1 MLACRVDLQGLSST
15 ISRNIDIIIAK
26 DIKNLIGVGE
36 DVYTIFNIEKESHK
50 RKKLQIGDIVG
61 NNTTLESIIK
71 IETEETVQDDHETS
85 LTPARPN
92 FKPIYLDDDVQS
104 SARPVYLQRK
114 VTTKFKYV
122 NRSKSAV
129 DAIINKLRVL
139 VASESTYRQHDLE
152 YYYTVPHYLVE
163 LLKEI
168 NNLRNKRLPEPLVLE
183 EYIAK
188 TFDDRVDF
196 SNTLDADINK
206 VTLVIREAQ
215 LNVEGWIAD
224 DVHGLTTEYDD
235 EELGYAVEFTYEY
248 AYEKPV
254 NLILTYPLMIW
265 NTLIDKKFRTFL
277 QPDHNQG
284 KNDKKLRTPRAA
296 PIYKITDRN
305 IDRDDPWSVPDDR
318 YYLAL
323 PKYDTYVLPNSTRS
337 KFRIFSVLCQMDEI
351 DNKLLFNINDLPEI
365 KFKKNILDFILR
377 SEYPYIGKEF
387 KSLFHIELWKNDKR
401 DYDNTVLMDDQGN
414 MTAKNGLEY
423 KYVYRVV
430 FNIIVDVL
438 LLHKEARDRLK
449 NYIHMQYAETTNK
462 CEEHK
467 YPWQNYDYKRF
478 DALLKEDNVVN
489 NIISLFEVNPGI
501 INECI
506 NCSKD
511 YTDVMLTL
519 LDAHKHSLRNMTLR
533 HTVVTLFDKK

>member
-15 ISRNIDIIIAK
+15 ISRNIDIIVAN

-71 IETEETVQDDHETS
+71 IETDETVQDDHETS

-92 FKPIYLDDDVQS
+92 FKPIYMDEDVQS

-168 NNLRNKRLPEPLVLE
+168 NNLRNKRLTEPLVLE

-206 VTLVIREAQ
+206 VTLIIREAQ

-224 DVHGLTTEYDD
+224 DVHSLTTEYDD

-254 NLILTYPLMIW
+254 NLILSYPLMIW

-323 PKYDTYVLPNSTRS
+323 PKYDTYVLPNSARS

-365 KFKKNILDFILR
+365 KFKKNIIDFIMN
-377 SEYPYIGKEF
+377 SEYPYIGNEF

-401 DYDNTVLMDDQGN
+401 DYDNTILMDNQGN
-414 MTAKNGLEY
+414 MIAKNGLEY

-438 LLHKEARDRLK
+438 LLHKEARDRLRT
-449 NYIHMQYAETTNK
+449 YIHKQYAETTNK

-478 DALLKEDNVVN
+478 NTLLKEDNIAN
-489 NIISLFEVNPGI
+489 NIINLFEVNPGI

-519 LDAHKHSLRNMTLR
+519 LDANKHQLRDLVLRN
-533 HTVVTLFDKK
+533 TVVALFDKK